1 MAEDATRM
9 DLSFGDSDDD
19 DDDYEIEAKSSHHQK
34 IDESFSTDKI
44 LNDHK
49 RRLETLETIVEGS
62 IEVTSSIDKQSFR
75 KMII

>member
-34 IDESFSTDKI
+34 IDESFSTAKI
-44 LNDHK
+44 
-49 RRLETLETIVEGS
+49 
-62 IEVTSSIDKQSFR
+62 
-75 KMII
+75 